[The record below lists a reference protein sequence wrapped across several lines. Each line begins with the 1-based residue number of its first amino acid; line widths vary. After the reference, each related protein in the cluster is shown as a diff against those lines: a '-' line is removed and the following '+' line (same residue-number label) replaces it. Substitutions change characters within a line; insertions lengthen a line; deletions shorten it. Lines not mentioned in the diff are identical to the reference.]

1 MDVDIFDVVKQ
12 GNIEMLQEIL
22 TKYKVSVTVTD
33 KDGATPLMFAARKS
47 DTQVMYSIFN
57 CVYLFYFISVC
68 LDMSVAH

>member
-33 KDGATPLMFAARKS
+33 KDGATPLMYAARKS
-47 DTQVMYSIFN
+47 DTQVIDCNKFIFIFI
-57 CVYLFYFISVC
+57 LFYICVLRYVSC
-68 LDMSVAH
+68 